1 MHREFHSHR
10 LLQPPPDQCQDPRVH
25 YLLTCHPAK
34 LMRTSIR
41 LILSGCCDLFIQGK
55 NVGWIA
61 VFLQANPVII
71 KRLPFY
77 QRRIAIMK
85 TAFRLATNSYAPAML
100 IDA

>member
-1 MHREFHSHR
+1 MYIIFSPAHS
-10 LLQPPPDQCQDPRVH
+10 
-25 YLLTCHPAK
+25 AK